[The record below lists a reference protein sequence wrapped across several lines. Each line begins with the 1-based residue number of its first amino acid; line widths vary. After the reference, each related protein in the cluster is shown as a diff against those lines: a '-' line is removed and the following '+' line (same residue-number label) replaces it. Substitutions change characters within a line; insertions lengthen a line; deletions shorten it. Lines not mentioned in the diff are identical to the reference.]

1 MSVLWGYKPPQFYPS
16 GCRFSRKMW
25 VEAIGENKQTPV
37 NRLESIDQ
45 RGQIPVSSLDKRISL
60 DPETRRNLDASGTN
74 TTLCAPPRAHSL

>member
-1 MSVLWGYKPPQFYPS
+1 MSVLWGYKPLQFYPS

-45 RGQIPVSSLDKRISL
+45 SPGQIPFLSRQTHLVGPRDTSQPRRIRYEHNAVRTS
-60 DPETRRNLDASGTN
+60 
-74 TTLCAPPRAHSL
+74 